1 MIGAGL
7 FTKFVQTITTALGIR
22 IQTILEDLFVQGLC
36 FSARD
41 YVDET
46 VLLGATELFILLDAT
61 TAPGNNKQVI
71 FEPLKFTGAKA
82 GPITVNLYA
91 NPDIVAVPT
100 KTPLLVTNRRGTSII
115 TPETKLDFILEADVN
130 SRGTRFSGRLIG
142 SSGGAGVDA
151 EGSSE
156 SAGDIPFELDPTLKY
171 LAVIKNENGDPAWFE
186 WNITW
191 CEPPTG

>member
-1 MIGAGL
+1 MPGPGL
-7 FTKFVQTITTALGIR
+7 FSKLVQTITSAFGIR
-22 IQTILEDLFVQGLC
+22 VQTLLDDLFVQGRC

-46 VLLGATELFILLDAT
+46 TFLGGNELFILLDGL
-61 TAPGNNKQVI
+61 TAPGNNKQIV
-71 FEPLKFTGAKA
+71 FEPLKFLGAKA

-91 NPDIVAVPT
+91 NPNIVVSPT
-100 KTPLLVTNRRGTSII
+100 KTPLLVTNRRGTSSI
-115 TPETKLDFILEADVN
+115 TPETKLDFILSADVN

-142 SSGGAGVDA
+142 SSGGAGVES

-156 SAGDIPFELDPTLKY
+156 SAGSIPFEIDATLKY

-186 WNITW
+186 WNIAW
-191 CEPPTG
+191 CEPFFG